1 MSPPNKTQKIGSL
14 TEEERRLRRNA
25 SSRKSKQKKREQLL
39 STQKEPKSESS
50 IPLAE
55 DNQICSTTI
64 EYMNPHSEYINK
76 QIIAVK
82 NSKKWNTKIINTSH
96 DDFVKD
102 FSATVFTNFI
112 KDIITKTYMRG
123 KICEDCNETPAEN
136 RCHGLGDERPKLIR
150 KALQRVYPDITKE
163 ISLKEILI
171 AFLEEHRT
179 TRFALKCKVCHDKEG
194 RPK

>member
-1 MSPPNKTQKIGSL
+1 MSSSNKTQKKESL

-25 SSRKSKQKKREQLL
+25 SSRKSKQKKREQMLT
-39 STQKEPKSESS
+39 TQKETNPKSS
-50 IPLAE
+50 IFLEE
-55 DNQICSTTI
+55 DQTCSTTI
-64 EYMNPHSEYINK
+64 EYVNPHSEYINK
-76 QIIAVK
+76 QIITLQ
-82 NSKKWNTKIINTSH
+82 NSKKWNTKIINTTH
-96 DDFVKD
+96 DDFIKD
-102 FSATVFTNFI
+102 FSATVFTNFV

-123 KICEDCNETPAEN
+123 KICEDCNETQAEN

>member
-1 MSPPNKTQKIGSL
+1 MSSPNKTQKLGSL

-25 SSRKSKQKKREQLL
+25 SSRKSKQKKRDQLL
-39 STQKEPKSESS
+39 PMQKEEKSESK
-50 IPLAE
+50 E
-55 DNQICSTTI
+55 EICTITT
-64 EYMNPHSEYINK
+64 EYVNPHSEYINK
-76 QIIAVK
+76 QIIAVQ

-102 FSATVFTNFI
+102 FSATVFTNFV

-123 KICEDCNETPAEN
+123 KICEDCNKTQAEN

-171 AFLEEHRT
+171 AFLEEHRN

>member
-1 MSPPNKTQKIGSL
+1 MSSPNKTQKLGSL

-25 SSRKSKQKKREQLL
+25 SSRKSKQKKRDQLL
-39 STQKEPKSESS
+39 PMQKEEKSESK
-50 IPLAE
+50 E
-55 DNQICSTTI
+55 EICTITT
-64 EYMNPHSEYINK
+64 EYINPHSEYINK
-76 QIIAVK
+76 QIIAVQ
-82 NSKKWNTKIINTSH
+82 NSKKWNTKIINTSL

-102 FSATVFTNFI
+102 FSATVFTNFV

-123 KICEDCNETPAEN
+123 KICEDCNKTQAEN

-171 AFLEEHRT
+171 AFLEEHRN